1 MSAIFYH
8 DEGQKKLAEQTRD
21 EHQKTQRRPIAT
33 KILPA
38 KTFYDAEDYH
48 QKYLLRQHPTLL
60 RSLGLNSIE
69 LMSSVVAARLN
80 GYVGGYGSLKKFE
93 VEVDDL
99 QINEAQADM
108 VRKILTG
115 RRF

>member
-1 MSAIFYH
+1 FWFPEAQFGCA
-8 DEGQKKLAEQTRD
+8 DGVVR
-21 EHQKTQRRPIAT
+21 T
-33 KILPA
+33 KVGYTGGSKPFPTYYSL
-38 KTFYDAEDYH
+38 YYH

-69 LMSSVVAARLN
+69 LLSSVVAARLN

>member
-1 MSAIFYH
+1 MIILSSVM
-8 DEGQKKLAEQTRD
+8 LAD
-21 EHQKTQRRPIAT
+21 FHN
-33 KILPA
+33 LN
-38 KTFYDAEDYH
+38 FFSSYH

-69 LMSSVVAARLN
+69 LTSSVVAARLN

>member
-1 MSAIFYH
+1 
-8 DEGQKKLAEQTRD
+8 
-21 EHQKTQRRPIAT
+21 
-33 KILPA
+33 
-38 KTFYDAEDYH
+38 
-48 QKYLLRQHPTLL
+48 
-60 RSLGLNSIE
+60 
-69 LMSSVVAARLN
+69 MSSVVAARLN